1 VGTQRH
7 PAHVVNQMVLKM
19 SLAFRAAADHDC
31 DADDEVRHNYV
42 DEVPNRWILESP
54 PSGLRLNAAP
64 RQLIFM
70 KIQVTKNV
78 SLSF

>member
-1 VGTQRH
+1 
-7 PAHVVNQMVLKM
+7 
-19 SLAFRAAADHDC
+19 
-31 DADDEVRHNYV
+31 VRHNYV